1 MEMSM
6 SLRCRAAL
14 NALAWMLG
22 LFGTAAAALA
32 ADYPT
37 RPIAVLIPFATGG
50 ATQALS
56 ERVGREIA
64 RELGQPLVS
73 DHRGGAGGTI
83 AAEAAAR
90 AAPDGYTL
98 LMGATGALA
107 VAPAVMKSVRFNPI
121 SDFQAIALIATTPYV
136 VVVNAKLPVKN
147 MRELIEYGKQ
157 NPGKLNF
164 ASSGT
169 GGADHIAGEVLQKM
183 AGFKMTHVPYKG
195 AGPYLPDLVSGRIDV
210 AIISPIPI
218 KPFVDAGQVRLLAVT
233 TAQRSPAPSLKDIP
247 TIAEQGTPG
256 YNMLAWYGYFAP
268 ARTPPDIIARLHAA
282 TSKALAEKENEAW
295 LLAQGLAPGNLSSAE
310 FGSFVNGETRKWAEY
325 ARSIG
330 VTLE

>member
-1 MEMSM
+1 MCRQWIRWGVAAVLAGG
-6 SLRCRAAL
+6 SLCGVVAVHAA
-14 NALAWMLG
+14 G
-22 LFGTAAAALA
+22 
-32 ADYPT
+32 YPE

-56 ERVGREIA
+56 ERVGREMA
-64 RELGQPLVS
+64 RDLGQPLVS

-98 LMGATGALA
+98 FMGATGALA
-107 VAPAVMKSVRFNPI
+107 VAPAVMKSVRFNPAT
-121 SDFQAIALIATTPYV
+121 DFQAIALIATTPYV
-136 VVVNAKLPVKN
+136 VAVNTKLPFRN
-147 MRELIEYGKQ
+147 MRELIDYGKA

-183 AGFKMTHVPYKG
+183 AGFRMTHIPYKG

-233 TAQRSPAPSLKDIP
+233 TAQRSPALSLKDVP
-247 TIAEQGTPG
+247 TIAEQGTTG
-256 YNMLAWYGYFAP
+256 YNLLAWYGYLAP
-268 ARTPPDIIARLHAA
+268 ARTPPDIVARLHAA
-282 TSKALAEKENEAW
+282 AMKALADKDNEAW
-295 LLAQGLAPGNLSSAE
+295 LLAQGLAPGTLTPAE
-310 FGSFVNGETRKWAEY
+310 FGQFVNAEFRKWSEY
-325 ARSIG
+325 VRSTGIA
-330 VTLE
+330 VE

>member
-1 MEMSM
+1 MKYCTD
-6 SLRCRAAL
+6 LIRGAIVIAL
-14 NALAWMLG
+14 SG
-22 LFGTAAAALA
+22 LVLTAAVA
-32 ADYPT
+32 ADYPL
-37 RPIAVLIPFATGG
+37 RPVSVLIPFATGG

-64 RELGQPLVS
+64 RDIGQPLVS

-98 LMGATGALA
+98 FMGATGALA
-107 VAPAVMKSVRFNPI
+107 VAPAVMKTVRFNPQT
-121 SDFQAIALIATTPYV
+121 DFQAIALIATTPYV
-136 VVVNAKLPVKN
+136 VVVNAKLPFKN
-147 MRELIEYGKQ
+147 MRDLIEFGKQ

-218 KPFVDAGQVRLLAVT
+218 KPFVEAGQVRLLGVT
-233 TAQRSPAPSLKDIP
+233 TGQRSAAPFLKEVP
-247 TIAEQGTPG
+247 TIAEQGTVG
-256 YNMLAWYGYFAP
+256 YNLLAWYGYLAP
-268 ARTPPDIIARLHAA
+268 ARTPPEIVNRIHSAVA
-282 TSKALAEKENEAW
+282 KALADKEIEAW
-295 LLAQGLAPGNLSSAE
+295 LLAQGLTPGTLSPSE
-310 FGSFVNGETRKWAEY
+310 FGSFVQSEVRKWADY
-325 ARSIG
+325 ARTAN
-330 VTLE
+330 VMVE

>member
-1 MEMSM
+1 MHPHY
-6 SLRCRAAL
+6 L
-14 NALAWMLG
+14 NALR
-22 LFGTAAAALA
+22 AACIAVSALCCPLAGLA

-37 RPIAVLIPFATGG
+37 RPISVLIPFATGG

-56 ERVGREIA
+56 ERVGREIG
-64 RELGQPLVS
+64 RDLGQPLVS

-98 LMGATGALA
+98 FMGATGALA
-107 VAPAVMKSVRFNPI
+107 VAPAVMKTVRFNPVN
-121 SDFQAIALIATTPYV
+121 DFQAIALIATTPYV
-136 VVVNAKLPVKN
+136 LVVNAKLPARN
-147 MRELIEYGKQ
+147 MRELIDYARQ

-183 AGFKMTHVPYKG
+183 AGFKMTHIPYKG

-218 KPFVDAGQVRLLAVT
+218 KPFVDAGQVRMLGVT
-233 TAQRSPAPSLKDIP
+233 TAQRSPAPWLKDVP
-247 TIAEQGTPG
+247 TIAEQGTTG
-256 YNMLAWYGYFAP
+256 YNLLAWYGYLAP
-268 ARTPPDIIARLHAA
+268 ARTPADAIARFHGAA
-282 TSKALAEKENEAW
+282 AKALADKEIEAW
-295 LLAQGLAPGNLSSAE
+295 LLAQGLAPGTLSPAE
-310 FGSFVNGETRKWAEY
+310 FGQFVNAEVRKWAEY
-325 ARSIG
+325 VRSTGISA
-330 VTLE
+330 E

>member
-1 MEMSM
+1 MASQLM
-6 SLRCRAAL
+6 RWCVAAV
-14 NALAWMLG
+14 LAGGMLCSA
-22 LFGTAAAALA
+22 GTALA
-32 ADYPT
+32 AGYPE
-37 RPIAVLIPFATGG
+37 RPITVLIPFATGG

-64 RELGQPLVS
+64 RDLGQPLVS

-98 LMGATGALA
+98 FMGATGALA
-107 VAPAVMKSVRFNPI
+107 VAPAVMKSVRFNPAT
-121 SDFQAIALIATTPYV
+121 DFQAITLIATTPYV
-136 VVVNAKLPVKN
+136 LVVNAKLPFRN
-147 MRELIEYGKQ
+147 MRELIEHAKA

-183 AGFKMTHVPYKG
+183 AGFKMTHIPYKG

-218 KPFVDAGQVRLLAVT
+218 KPFVEAGQVRMLAVT
-233 TAQRSPAPSLKDIP
+233 TGQRSPAPWLKDVP
-247 TIAEQGTPG
+247 TIAEQGTMG
-256 YNMLAWYGYFAP
+256 YNILAWYGYLAP
-268 ARTPPDIIARLHAA
+268 ARTPPDIVARIHASA
-282 TSKALAEKENEAW
+282 VKALADKDNEAW
-295 LLAQGLAPGNLSSAE
+295 LLAQGLAPGTLTPAE
-310 FGSFVNGETRKWAEY
+310 FGQFVGAEIKKWSEY

-330 VTLE
+330 VTLD

>member
-1 MEMSM
+1 MVKFFRRHGW
-6 SLRCRAAL
+6 L
-14 NALAWMLG
+14 
-22 LFGTAAAALA
+22 AALA
-32 ADYPT
+32 ASVMCGSLAASAAGYPE
-37 RPIAVLIPFATGG
+37 RPISVLIPFATGG

-98 LMGATGALA
+98 FMGATGALA
-107 VAPAVMKSVRFNPI
+107 VAPSVMKSVRFNP
-121 SDFQAIALIATTPYV
+121 SADFQAIALIATTPYV
-136 VVVNAKLPVKN
+136 VVVNAKLPFKN
-147 MRELIEYGKQ
+147 MRELIEHAKA

-183 AGFKMTHVPYKG
+183 AGFKMTHIPYKG

-218 KPFVDAGQVRLLAVT
+218 KPFVDAGQVRLLGVT
-233 TAQRSPAPSLKDIP
+233 TAQRSPAPLLKDVP
-247 TIAEQGTPG
+247 TIAEQGTAG
-256 YNMLAWYGYFAP
+256 YNILAWYGYLAP
-268 ARTPPDIIARLHAA
+268 ARTPPDVIARLHAA
-282 TSKALAEKENEAW
+282 TAKALADKDIEAW
-295 LLAQGLAPGNLSSAE
+295 LLAQGLAPGTLSPAE
-310 FGSFVNGETRKWAEY
+310 FGQFVGAEIRKWSEY

>member
-1 MEMSM
+1 MKFCTD
-6 SLRCRAAL
+6 LIKGATVIAL
-14 NALAWMLG
+14 SALG
-22 LFGTAAAALA
+22 LTAALA

-37 RPIAVLIPFATGG
+37 RPISVLIPFATGG

-64 RELGQPLVS
+64 RDIGQPLVS

-83 AAEAAAR
+83 AAEVAAR

-98 LMGATGALA
+98 FMGATGALA
-107 VAPAVMKSVRFNPI
+107 VAPAVMKAVRFNPQ

-136 VVVNAKLPVKN
+136 VVVNAKLPFKN
-147 MRELIEYGKQ
+147 MRDVIEFGKQ

-218 KPFVDAGQVRLLAVT
+218 KPFVEAGQVRLLAVT
-233 TAQRSPAPSLKDIP
+233 TAQRSAAPFLKEVP
-247 TIAEQGTPG
+247 TIAEQGTTG
-256 YNMLAWYGYFAP
+256 YNLLAWYGYLAP
-268 ARTPPDIIARLHAA
+268 ARTPPEIINRIHAA
-282 TSKALAEKENEAW
+282 AAKALGDKEIEAW
-295 LLAQGLAPGNLSSAE
+295 LLAQGLTPGALSPSE
-310 FGSFVNGETRKWAEY
+310 FGSFVQSEVRKWADY
-325 ARSIG
+325 VRTTG
-330 VTLE
+330 VTVE

>member
-1 MEMSM
+1 MLADGRNP
-6 SLRCRAAL
+6 LRDI
-14 NALAWMLG
+14 ALAAGAWIALH
-22 LFGTAAAALA
+22 AAPTHG

-37 RPIAVLIPFATGG
+37 RPISVLIPFATGG

-64 RELGQPLVS
+64 RDLGQPLVS

-98 LMGATGALA
+98 FMGATGALA
-107 VAPAVMKSVRFNPI
+107 VAPAVMKAVRFNPQT
-121 SDFQAIALIATTPYV
+121 DFQAISLIATTPYV
-136 VVVNAKLPVKN
+136 VVVNARLAAKN
-147 MRELIEYGKQ
+147 MRELIELGKA

-218 KPFVDAGQVRLLAVT
+218 RPFVEAGQVRLLAVT
-233 TAQRSPAPSLKDIP
+233 TGQRSPAPSLKDVP
-247 TIAEQGTPG
+247 TIAEAGVAG
-256 YNMLAWYGYFAP
+256 YDLLAWYGYVAP
-268 ARTPPDIIARLHAA
+268 ARTPPEIINRVHAA
-282 TSKALAEKENEAW
+282 TIKALANKEIEAW
-295 LLAQGLAPGNLSSAE
+295 LLAQGLAPGTLSPAE
-310 FGSFVNGETRKWAEY
+310 FGAFIAAEAKKWAEF
-325 ARSIG
+325 ARTTG
-330 VTLE
+330 VSAE

>member
-1 MEMSM
+1 MNAGRRIT
-6 SLRCRAAL
+6 LRGLALAGAAL
-14 NALAWMLG
+14 IAIHAIPG
-22 LFGTAAAALA
+22 SA

-37 RPIAVLIPFATGG
+37 RPISVLIPFATGG

-64 RELGQPLVS
+64 RDLGQPLVS

-98 LMGATGALA
+98 FMGATGALA
-107 VAPAVMKSVRFNPI
+107 VAPAVMKAVRFNPQT
-121 SDFQAIALIATTPYV
+121 DFQAISLIATTPYV
-136 VVVNAKLPVKN
+136 VVVNAKLPMKN
-147 MRELIEYGKQ
+147 MRELIDYGKA

-183 AGFKMTHVPYKG
+183 AGFTMIHVPYKG

-218 KPFVDAGQVRLLAVT
+218 RPFVEAGQVRLLAVT
-233 TAQRSPAPSLKDIP
+233 TGQRSPAPSLKDLP
-247 TIAEQGTPG
+247 TIAEQGVAG
-256 YNMLAWYGYFAP
+256 YNLLAWYGYLAP
-268 ARTPPDIIARLHAA
+268 ARTPPDIVNRVHAA
-282 TSKALAEKENEAW
+282 TVKALATKEIEAW
-295 LLAQGLAPGNLSSAE
+295 LLAQGLAPGALSPAE
-310 FGSFVNGETRKWAEY
+310 FGDFVAAEAKKWAEF
-325 ARSIG
+325 ARTTG
-330 VTLE
+330 VSAE